1 MFVTPF
7 VTETVIDSN
16 CSGFSDFVPCPLR
29 PYYLPI
35 VCLGVI
41 QTANIIHLS

>member
-16 CSGFSDFVPCPLR
+16 CSGFSYCS
-29 PYYLPI
+29 
-35 VCLGVI
+35 
-41 QTANIIHLS
+41 LSIKALLLAYCMSGSDPDS